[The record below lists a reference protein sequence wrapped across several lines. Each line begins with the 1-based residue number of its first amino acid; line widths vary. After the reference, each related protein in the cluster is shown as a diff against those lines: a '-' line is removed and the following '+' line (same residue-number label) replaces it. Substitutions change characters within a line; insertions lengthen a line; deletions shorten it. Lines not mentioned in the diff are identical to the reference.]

1 MNTSDT
7 STHLYRKVGQDLWK
21 FILSELKPKGRL
33 LTPFNI
39 ISAPIILVGLVL
51 IVLRFAKGLGATTN
65 LNQEFPWGIW
75 IGFDVVTGVAF
86 AAGAY
91 IVTFMVYVLRMEKY
105 HAIVR
110 ATVLNGFLAYVFY
123 AGALTLDLGR
133 PWKIVNPIIGNS
145 FGVSSVLFLVA
156 WHFLLYMMAQFI
168 EFSPAVAEWLGLR
181 KLRKILG
188 SLTVGA
194 VIFGICL
201 SMLHQSGLGAL
212 FLLAPAKI
220 HPLWYTEYI
229 PVLFI
234 VSSIFAGM
242 SIVIIEGTISRR
254 AFRHQISPE
263 HHGKHMD
270 IMVGLSRL
278 AAAALFVYFFMKV
291 LVLIHGMHWH
301 ELLTPMGYLYLVEML
316 GFVVLPFVIFVVGAK
331 ERSRKLLLSAA
342 IITAVGIIF
351 NRLNVSVIAFKWY
364 APLHYVPSWI
374 EIVITLAVVLGE
386 IWAFRWVAN
395 RMPVFRESPQWV
407 KHLDDEVEY
416 PLPEGALA
424 DIHPKSSG
432 LQPVKIKK

>member
-1 MNTSDT
+1 VNTTDNT
-7 STHLYRKVGQDLWK
+7 TFVFRRVGQDLWK
-21 FILSELKPKGRL
+21 FILSELKPKGKL

-39 ISAPIILVGLVL
+39 ISAPIILAGLILV
-51 IVLRFAKGLGATTN
+51 VLRFAKGLGATTN
-65 LNQEFPWGIW
+65 LSQDFPWGIW

-105 HAIVR
+105 HSIVR

-133 PWKIVNPIIGNS
+133 PWKIINPIIGNS

-156 WHFLLYMMAQFI
+156 WHFLLYMIAQFI

-181 KLRKILG
+181 KLRKVLG
-188 SLTVGA
+188 ALTVGA

-234 VSSIFAGM
+234 VSSVFAGM
-242 SIVIIEGTISRR
+242 SIVIIEGTISHKV
-254 AFRHQISPE
+254 FRHQISAE
-263 HHGKHMD
+263 DHAKHMD

-278 AAAALFVYFFMKV
+278 AAAALFVYFFMKI
-291 LVLIHGMHWH
+291 LVLIHGMHWDK
-301 ELLTPMGYLYLVEML
+301 LLTPMGYLYLVEMI
-316 GFVVLPFVIFVVGAK
+316 GFVVLPFVIFVKGAQN
-331 ERSRKLLLSAA
+331 RSRKLLLSGA

-364 APLHYVPSWI
+364 APAHYIPSWI

-395 RMPVFRESPQWV
+395 RMPVFMASPGWV
-407 KHLDDEVEY
+407 KHLYDEDGY
-416 PLPEGALA
+416 PVPKGSLA
-424 DIHPKSSG
+424 GINSKTAA